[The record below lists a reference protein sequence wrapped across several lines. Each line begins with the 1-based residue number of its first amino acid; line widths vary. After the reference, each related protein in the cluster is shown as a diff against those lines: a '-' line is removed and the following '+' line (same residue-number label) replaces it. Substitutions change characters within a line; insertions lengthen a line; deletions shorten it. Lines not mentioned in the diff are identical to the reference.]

1 MVTPE
6 IIHCTFFIVHYSLS
20 IINDFFRLILFFC
33 NFGSKICLE
42 SCRTQLLPENQAGS
56 EKIDA
61 HLYPERPEFRKNISK
76 RCSHTADSEESPD
89 AESRWENPSKS
100 LPKARDIALWP

>member
-6 IIHCTFFIVHYSLS
+6 IIHCTLFIVHYPLS
-20 IINDFFRLILFFC
+20 ILHDFFRLILFFC
-33 NFGSKICLE
+33 YFSCKICLE

-56 EKIDA
+56 QEIDA
-61 HLYPERPEFRKNISK
+61 RLYPERPEFRKNISK

-89 AESRWENPSKS
+89 AESGWENPRKT
-100 LPKARDIALWP
+100 LPKARNIALWP